1 MKFREKLEKNKFV
14 FTLEVEPPKGVD
26 IESTLKEV
34 LPLKKYIDAF
44 NVTDMQS
51 ANMRLSS
58 WALAAK
64 LKLNNLEPILQ
75 LTTRDRNCLAL
86 QGDLLGS
93 YALGVENLLLLTG
106 DRPICGDHPKAKEV
120 FEVDSLGLIKIASQ
134 LNSGYD
140 LSGNLLKGKPNFYI
154 GAALNPMAKDV
165 DRELKRAEKKIKL
178 GASFF
183 QTQPIFDVKKF
194 YVFMKKIRR
203 LRTKVIA
210 GVIFLKSHKMAKYLN
225 ENVEGIEVPH
235 LYIDR
240 LEKAKN
246 KKEEAIRIA
255 KEIIAELKDICQG
268 VHIMSLG
275 WYSTARE
282 LFL

>member
-58 WALAAK
+58 WALAVK

-93 YALGVENLLLLTG
+93 YVLGVENLLLLTG

-140 LSGNLLKGKPNFYI
+140 LSGNPLKGKPQFYM
-154 GAALNPMAKDV
+154 GAALNPMAKNV
-165 DRELKRAEKKIKL
+165 NRELKRAEKKIKL
-178 GASFF
+178 GVSFF
-183 QTQPIFDVKKF
+183 QTQPIFDLERF
-194 YVFMKKIRR
+194 YDFMKKIEK
-203 LRTKVIA
+203 LKAKVIA
-210 GVIFLKSHKMAKYLN
+210 GVIFLKSYKMAKYLN
-225 ENVEGIEVPH
+225 ENVEGMDISP
-235 LYIDR
+235 LY
-240 LEKAKN
+240 LERIKRAKD
-246 KKEEAIRIA
+246 KREEALRIA
-255 KEIIAELKDICQG
+255 KEVIANLKDICQG
-268 VHIMSLG
+268 IHIMPLG
-275 WYSTARE
+275 WYSLARE

>member
-165 DRELKRAEKKIKL
+165 DRELKRAEKKI
-178 GASFF
+178 
-183 QTQPIFDVKKF
+183 
-194 YVFMKKIRR
+194 RR

-246 KKEEAIRIA
+246 KKEEAMRIA